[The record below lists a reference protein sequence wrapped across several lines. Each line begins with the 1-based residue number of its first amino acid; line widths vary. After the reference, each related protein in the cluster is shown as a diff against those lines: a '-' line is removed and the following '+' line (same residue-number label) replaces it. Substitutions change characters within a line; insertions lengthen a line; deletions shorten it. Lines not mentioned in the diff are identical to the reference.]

1 MLAVVPFQ
9 NLTGDPKQEY
19 LADGLTEEMIAQLSR
34 LHPEQLGVIA
44 RTSVMGYK
52 HGDQRL
58 DQIGRDLAVQYVLEN
73 SLRRSGN
80 HLRVTVQLLQVKDQ
94 SHLWAQDYDYRPRD
108 ILSLEDDVAKA
119 VAREIQ
125 IRLTPRQ
132 ADLTRSRHVNAE
144 AFDAY
149 MEGHFFLERDSEGD
163 LNRAAS

>member
-1 MLAVVPFQ
+1 
-9 NLTGDPKQEY
+9 
-19 LADGLTEEMIAQLSR
+19 MIAQLSR

-44 RTSVMGYK
+44 RASVMGYK

-58 DQIGRDLAVQYVLEN
+58 DQIGRDLSVQYVLEN
-73 SLRRSGN
+73 SLRGSGD

-125 IRLTPRQ
+125 IRLTPQQQ
-132 ADLTRSRHVNAE
+132 ADLGRMRPVNAE

-149 MEGHFFLERDSEGD
+149 MEGRFFLYLDSARA
-163 LNRAAS
+163 LNRDASYYHQWTNLDSSYVLTGGQVVTCL